1 MHNCPLNLPPRQTLN
16 TLHLILNIFVYY
28 INDKE
33 FGEVL
38 ISVRSNMRNITMRWK
53 GGSLYMNV
61 PPGTSKEHLLKV
73 LDEMRPKLR
82 QGQSKD
88 GLAYHIGQ
96 EIECYGF
103 KIVIAEQ
110 ARSHDKILF
119 GKNDNVVTVNVPQG
133 IDLSSHNNMEW
144 MSRALKMVAHNEAS
158 RLLPLAQRVTARL
171 AVAPHHFEIGRG
183 LRKLGHCTPKRVIQ
197 LSANLVFLPE
207 ELIEY
212 VICHELAHL
221 THMNHSPQ
229 FHALVNL
236 YVNGQ
241 EKALEQKLKAFHWPV
256 IR

>member
-1 MHNCPLNLPPRQTLN
+1 M
-16 TLHLILNIFVYY
+16 YY
-28 INDKE
+28 LDDKE
-33 FGEVL
+33 FGKVF

-61 PPGTSKEHLLKV
+61 PTGVSKEHLEQV

-82 QGQSKD
+82 QRQTKD
-88 GLAYHIGQ
+88 ELSYHIGQ

-103 KIVIAEQ
+103 KIVIDEQ
-110 ARSHDKILF
+110 TKYHDRIIF
-119 GKNDNVVTVNVPQG
+119 SKNDNVVTANVPRG
-133 IDLSSHNNMEW
+133 IDLTTHNSKEW
-144 MSRALKMVAHNEAS
+144 ISRALKTVAHNEAA
-158 RLLPLAQRVTARL
+158 RLLPLAKSITARL
-171 AVAPHHFEIGRG
+171 GVAPDRFEVGRG

-207 ELIEY
+207 DLIEY
-212 VICHELAHL
+212 IICHELAHL

-229 FHALVNL
+229 FHELVNR

-241 EKALEQKLKAFHWPV
+241 EKTLEKKLRAFKWPV